1 MIYVPMINQGE
12 DRRIRGCSVCSVFL
26 FLLTSSISPLTME
39 NPKPNE
45 ALALL
50 WAYELNRENKQLFKG
65 LKKVNRH
72 LDASHPTTSAGCSN
86 KSHQSNG
93 KLNQQPKTQGC

>member
-1 MIYVPMINQGE
+1 
-12 DRRIRGCSVCSVFL
+12 
-26 FLLTSSISPLTME
+26 ME

-86 KSHQSNG
+86 DSHQSNG

>member
-1 MIYVPMINQGE
+1 
-12 DRRIRGCSVCSVFL
+12 
-26 FLLTSSISPLTME
+26 ME
-39 NPKPNE
+39 NPNSNE

-72 LDASHPTTSAGCSN
+72 LDASRPTTSGGWVDH
-86 KSHQSNG
+86 SHQNNG
-93 KLNQQPKTQGC
+93 RLNQQPKTQGC